1 MYIFLK
7 HIKTDEYFESQLEK
21 TITSDHTLG
30 RLRNA
35 RLTEEKLDE
44 LLKTQSYISTIH
56 KRRIYSLT
64 ENCKSFFSMW
74 QFIME

>member
-1 MYIFLK
+1 M
-7 HIKTDEYFESQLEK
+7 EK
-21 TITSDHTLG
+21 TITSDHTLD

-44 LLKTQSYISTIH
+44 LLKTRSYISTIH
-56 KRRIYSLT
+56 KKRIYSLT
-64 ENCKSFFSMW
+64 ENYKSFFFMW